1 MSNYLNKL
9 SGLILL
15 SVFFILFILTIYSLI
30 SSNEIIRDAELIQY
44 IFIADI
50 VFFLILLLYLALFLI
65 NYIKSKKRD
74 IIGLRLFNKFFLFFG
89 IFSIIPSGLILLS
102 SAIFFNIEL
111 STWLGPAFKSSVN
124 NSYQLAQR
132 YIDQTERD
140 LIVDSK
146 FIRNYV
152 LAERLID
159 RDIIE
164 RFDIATVYNV
174 INENPF
180 IEYFTKETSYEL
192 SADNFKRV
200 SEITEDDITIYF
212 YDKQLFSKINLYED
226 RYLILLKTIDL
237 ETLNYYQNIINSY
250 NAINSIDSDKKNIQI
265 TFFTIYTVLS
275 VSLIIIFIIIGT
287 NFSFRL
293 AKPIRSLNSAIIS
306 LKKGNFEHQNIEKSN
321 DKDDISQLT
330 NSFCDMSKTIS
341 AQRIN
346 LEETNNTISDQLQFI
361 NNIIKNSPYGIFV
374 IHNKELIF
382 QNDASN
388 IFKENEKSSFLF
400 LKEKIINGLKNKN
413 QNFDSSFEINLNI
426 NIDNENKV
434 FFIKSIFISNNSLY
448 DQIIIFNDYTDLI
461 SAEKN
466 NAIADL
472 ARKISHEIKNPL
484 TPMLLSSEFLESQ
497 LEDEDLKNSV
507 ISIKRQIFLIQN
519 LVNEF
524 SSYARLPKPKIVKLN
539 ISDIAHIYIEEYK
552 KNYSNIIF
560 NSKIENNVVHNFDQ
574 SYIDIIFNNL
584 FKNSIEAL
592 KDIKNPQIEL
602 LLSINDNKL
611 KLIFF
616 DNGPGYEGD
625 VGDLLK
631 PYFSTK
637 NSSGLGLSLIS
648 KIVNENNGD
657 LFIKTNK
664 YSGFKVEICFNV

>member
-1 MSNYLNKL
+1 MH
-9 SGLILL
+9 
-15 SVFFILFILTIYSLI
+15 
-30 SSNEIIRDAELIQY
+30 
-44 IFIADI
+44 
-50 VFFLILLLYLALFLI
+50 
-65 NYIKSKKRD
+65 
-74 IIGLRLFNKFFLFFG
+74 
-89 IFSIIPSGLILLS
+89 
-102 SAIFFNIEL
+102 
-111 STWLGPAFKSSVN
+111 N
-124 NSYQLAQR
+124 N
-132 YIDQTERD
+132 
-140 LIVDSK
+140 
-146 FIRNYV
+146 
-152 LAERLID
+152 
-159 RDIIE
+159 
-164 RFDIATVYNV
+164 
-174 INENPF
+174 
-180 IEYFTKETSYEL
+180 
-192 SADNFKRV
+192 
-200 SEITEDDITIYF
+200 
-212 YDKQLFSKINLYED
+212 
-226 RYLILLKTIDL
+226 
-237 ETLNYYQNIINSY
+237 
-250 NAINSIDSDKKNIQI
+250 
-265 TFFTIYTVLS
+265 
-275 VSLIIIFIIIGT
+275 
-287 NFSFRL
+287 
-293 AKPIRSLNSAIIS
+293 
-306 LKKGNFEHQNIEKSN
+306 
-321 DKDDISQLT
+321 
-330 NSFCDMSKTIS
+330 
-341 AQRIN
+341 
-346 LEETNNTISDQLQFI
+346 
-361 NNIIKNSPYGIFV
+361 
-374 IHNKELIF
+374 ELIF

-539 ISDIAHIYIEEYK
+539 ISDIANIYIEEYK

-560 NSKIENNVVHNFDQ
+560 NSKIENNIVHNFDQ

-592 KDIKNPQIEL
+592 KDTINPQIEV
-602 LLSINDNKL
+602 LLSIDNNKL

-625 VGDLLK
+625 VRDLLK

-637 NSSGLGLSLIS
+637 NSSGLGLSLIN

-657 LFIKTNK
+657 LVIKTNK

>member
-1 MSNYLNKL
+1 MSNYLTKL
-9 SGLILL
+9 SGFIFLFI
-15 SVFFILFILTIYSLI
+15 FIILFILTIYSLI

-44 IFIADI
+44 VFIADI
-50 VFFLILLLYLALFLI
+50 VFLLILLFYLTLFLI
-65 NYIKSKKRD
+65 NYIKHKKRD

-89 IFSIIPSGLILLS
+89 IFSIIPSGLMLLS

-124 NSYQLAQR
+124 NSYQLAQK
-132 YIDQTERD
+132 YIDQAERD

-180 IEYFTKETSYEL
+180 IEFFTEENKYEL
-192 SADNFKRV
+192 SAENFKKAG
-200 SEITEDDITIYF
+200 EITSDDITIYF
-212 YDKQLFSKINLYED
+212 YDRQLFSKINLSEG
-226 RYLILLKTIDL
+226 RYLILLKSIDL

-250 NAINSIDSDKKNIQI
+250 NAINSIDNDKKNIQI

-275 VSLIIIFIIIGT
+275 ISLIVIFIIIGT

-293 AKPIRSLNSAIIS
+293 AKPIRSLNSAIIA
-306 LKKGNFEHQNIEKSN
+306 LKKGNFKYQDIKKSN

-330 NSFCDMSKTIS
+330 NSFYDMSKTIS

-346 LEETNNTISDQLQFI
+346 LEETNNTINDQLQFI

-374 IHNKELIF
+374 IHNNELIF
-382 QNDASN
+382 QNDASD
-388 IFKENEKSSFLF
+388 ILKDLDKSSFLF
-400 LKEKIINGLKNKN
+400 IKEKIIKNLNDKN
-413 QNFDSSFEINLNI
+413 IEFNSSFEINLNI
-426 NIDNENKV
+426 DVQNEKKI
-434 FFIKSIFISNNSLY
+434 FFIKSIYLPNNSLY

-461 SAEKN
+461 LAEKN
-466 NAIADL
+466 NAVADL

-524 SSYARLPKPKIVKLN
+524 SSYARLPKPKIIKLN
-539 ISDIAHIYIEEYK
+539 LSDISNIYIDEYK
-552 KNYSNIIF
+552 KNYPNIIF
-560 NSKIENNVVHNFDQ
+560 NCNIQNNAILSFDQ

-584 FKNSIEAL
+584 FKNAIEAL
-592 KDIKNPQIEL
+592 NDTSSPQIEL
-602 LLSINDNKL
+602 LLTIDYKKL
-611 KLIFF
+611 KLVFF

-625 VGDLLK
+625 VKDLLK

-637 NSSGLGLSLIS
+637 NSSGLGLSLIN
-648 KIVNENNGD
+648 KIINENNGD
-657 LFIKTNK
+657 LVIKTNK
-664 YSGFKVEICFNV
+664 YSGFKVEIIFNV

>member
-9 SGLILL
+9 SGFILL
-15 SVFFILFILTIYSLI
+15 SVFFTLFILTIYSLI

-74 IIGLRLFNKFFLFFG
+74 IVGLRLFNKFFLFFG
-89 IFSIIPSGLILLS
+89 IFSIVPSGLILLS

-124 NSYQLAQR
+124 NSYQLAQK
-132 YIDQTERD
+132 YIDQAERD

-164 RFDIATVYNV
+164 RFDITTVYNV

-180 IEYFTKETSYEL
+180 IEYFTDEDNYEL
-192 SADNFKRV
+192 SSENFKRA
-200 SEITEDDITIYF
+200 SGITEDDITIYF
-212 YDKQLFSKINLYED
+212 HDQQLFSKINLYED

-250 NAINSIDSDKKNIQI
+250 KAINSIDNDKKNIQI
-265 TFFTIYTVLS
+265 SFFTIYTLLS
-275 VSLIIIFIIIGT
+275 ISLIIIFIIIGT

-306 LKKGNFEHQNIEKSN
+306 LKKGNFKHQSFKKSN

-330 NSFCDMSKTIS
+330 NSFYDMSKTIS

-374 IHNKELIF
+374 INNKELIF

-388 IFKENEKSSFLF
+388 IFKENKKSSFSF
-400 LKEKIINGLKNKN
+400 LKEKIIIDLNNRNK
-413 QNFDSSFEINLNI
+413 NFDSSFEINLNI
-426 NIDNENKV
+426 NIDNKNKV

-461 SAEKN
+461 LAEKN

-497 LEDEDLKNSV
+497 LQDDDLKNSV

-539 ISDIAHIYIEEYK
+539 ISDISNIYIDEYK

-560 NSKIENNVVHNFDQ
+560 NTNIENNVFLNFDQ

-592 KDIKNPQIEL
+592 KDTKNSQIEL
-602 LLSINDNKL
+602 LLSIDNNIL
-611 KLIFF
+611 KLTFF
-616 DNGPGYEGD
+616 DNGPGYEGNIN
-625 VGDLLK
+625 DLLK

-637 NSSGLGLSLIS
+637 NSSGLGLSLIN

-657 LFIKTNK
+657 LVIKTNK
-664 YSGFKVEICFNV
+664 YSGFKVEIFFNV

>member
-74 IIGLRLFNKFFLFFG
+74 VIGLRLFNKFFLFFG

-212 YDKQLFSKINLYED
+212 YDQQLFSKINLYED

-306 LKKGNFEHQNIEKSN
+306 LKKGNFEYQNIEKSN

-330 NSFCDMSKTIS
+330 NSFYDMSKTIS

-374 IHNKELIF
+374 IHNEELIF

-426 NIDNENKV
+426 NIDNEKKV

-539 ISDIAHIYIEEYK
+539 ISDIANIYIEEYK

-560 NSKIENNVVHNFDQ
+560 NSKIENNIVHNFDQ

-602 LLSINDNKL
+602 LLSISNNKL